1 MLNIIRKISMINN
14 IHFFKRRYDCNGIF
28 IMLLCCFLVLVSVM
42 PNVTYAQSSRTM
54 TGETIVIEAED
65 TLYSNSSQPFYTGGA
80 SGKYALN
87 IAGSGITSVSNMN
100 INPSCIAS
108 FTVNKSS
115 MYAIWIRANVP
126 SSCALL
132 YDLKGDGNLKS
143 ISLGSSAGNYKWY
156 GPIKT
161 VYTPGYNEIHLTP
174 SNSIYIDKAIIT
186 SDLDYVPANSASALP
201 DTSFVSSY
209 FTTENVEVFPDKN
222 IHPRLY
228 ITKENIP
235 QIKEKLKDDFFEDD
249 WANIVANAN
258 TDVDGI
264 LPENSSSYS
273 NYSVYTDILIHRAF
287 MYALGEV
294 DEEHADKTV
303 REMIN
308 FISTVKF
315 DRNDITFDSRN
326 MGSTMVMAA
335 CVYDWCYDRISDAD
349 KTYII
354 QCLKKIASQTT
365 VGYPAINRSYV
376 VSLGLESHIYKDQLA
391 VAIAVYDEDP
401 DWYNHVASIIFNKL
415 LPTKK
420 FFNSSGWDTSGSDY
434 GGGRNKGA
442 VTAEFMFRAL
452 GYEDSIFADNY
463 REVLYT
469 HLYNRLPD
477 GVWFK
482 DGDDSSWYTH
492 KPDTRTNSA
501 SYNWILN
508 YVGYQ
513 YDDPYLSRQ
522 GLLNYSW
529 RENSNYNWGTPA
541 HELTEI
547 LNIDLTV
554 ETKELTELPL
564 THFTDYPISS
574 MTARTSWQNGL
585 NAPTAM
591 VNVNMREVTVGD
603 HQHGDIGGFQLYYK
617 GMLALNS
624 GLYEFTDHY
633 NNYEK
638 RSIAH
643 NVVLVKDPDE
653 NFGGYVNDGGQKV
666 IDLFGNAQRD
676 FDDVQSAIS
685 SGECI
690 TAKDTVHYS
699 GPDTYRPEF
708 SYISSD
714 ISSAYS
720 DKINEY
726 ERSAVF
732 VNTEN
737 EDYPALFIVYDN
749 LQSSNAEFKKT
760 WLLHS
765 EEEPQIDGNKVVIT
779 RTTNGHNGKLVNKT
793 LVPSVDNSR
802 LEKIGGA
809 GKEFWV
815 DGKNY
820 PVSTYIDGTVPD
832 MGNWRVELSPAK
844 SSADD
849 VFLNVMYVTDADA
862 DLAELPVSA
871 DETEA
876 LYGIYALDKAV
887 YFAKS
892 RENINTSF
900 NFTLP
905 ENGFEKTDC
914 FVAGCS
920 QGKWLITGN
929 NTNIVVEI
937 AEGNDSFSLELPSG
951 TYTATPVSSDTVITP
966 LPVKTSEKENFGDF
980 LIRRN
985 NNLMYLP
992 KPTKI
997 IDGAQYVAVD
1007 GIFTQL
1013 GAQITEKT
1021 DDTVTFSVGSNVIT
1035 VTVDS
1040 NVYMLNAAKESATY
1054 NAKMI
1059 GGEIYVALDDFSSYL
1074 GIKNIR
1080 YYEEAK
1086 LLEISQ

>member
-1 MLNIIRKISMINN
+1 MLNITRKCSSMNYE
-14 IHFFKRRYDCNGIF
+14 FKSVF
-28 IMLLCCFLVLVSVM
+28 IMLLCCFMILVSLTPDVA
-42 PNVTYAQSSRTM
+42 YAESENIM
-54 TGETIVIEAED
+54 NGETIVIEAED
-65 TLYSNSSQPFYTGGA
+65 TLYSNSSQPFYTGSA

-87 IAGSGITSVSNMN
+87 VSGSGITSTSNLN

-126 SSCALL
+126 SSCTLL
-132 YDLKGDGNLKS
+132 YDLNGDGNIKS
-143 ISLGSSAGNYKWY
+143 TGLVNSSTFKWY

-161 VYTPGYNEIHLTP
+161 IYTPGYKEIHLTP
-174 SNSIYIDKAIIT
+174 STNIYIDKAIIT
-186 SDLDYVPANSASALP
+186 SDLDYVPANTTSASP

-209 FTTENVEVFPDKN
+209 FTTENVEIFPQKN
-222 IHPRLY
+222 VHPRLY
-228 ITKENIP
+228 ITKETIP
-235 QIKEKLKDDFFEDD
+235 QIKEKLKNDFFKND
-249 WANIVANAN
+249 WENIVANAN
-258 TDVDGI
+258 TDVDCL
-264 LPENSSSYS
+264 LPENSNSY
-273 NYSVYTDILIHRAF
+273 NDYSVYTDILIHRAF

-294 DEEHADKTV
+294 DNAHADKTV
-303 REMIN
+303 KEMMK

-335 CVYDWCYDRISDAD
+335 CVYDWCYDRLSDAD

-365 VGYPAINRSYV
+365 VGYPAVNRSYV

-401 DWYNHVASIIFNKL
+401 DWYNHVTSIIFDKL

-420 FFNSSGWDTSGSDY
+420 FFNSSGWDTSGADY

-442 VTAEFMFRAL
+442 VSAEYMFRAL
-452 GYEDSIFADNY
+452 GYEGSIFADNY

-513 YDDPYLSRQ
+513 YDDPYLARQ
-522 GLLNYSW
+522 GLLNYAW
-529 RENSNYNWGTPA
+529 REGSNYNWGTPA
-541 HELTEI
+541 HELSEI
-547 LNIDLTV
+547 LNLDLSDDI
-554 ETKELTELPL
+554 KEITELPL
-564 THFTDYPISS
+564 THFTKYPISS

-603 HQHGDIGGFQLYYK
+603 HQHADIGGFQLYYK

-624 GLYEFTDHY
+624 GLYEFTNHY
-633 NNYEK
+633 NNYQK

-653 NFGGYVNDGGQKV
+653 SFGGYVNDGGQKI

-690 TAKDTVHYS
+690 TAKDTVYYS

-749 LQSSNAEFKKT
+749 LQSSNAQFKKT

-765 EEEPQIDGNKVVIT
+765 EEEPQIVDGNKVVIT
-779 RTTNGHNGKLVNKT
+779 RSDNGHNGKLVNKT
-793 LVPSVDNSR
+793 VVPSADNSQF
-802 LEKIGGA
+802 EKIGGE

-815 DGKNY
+815 DGNNY

-832 MGNWRVELSPAK
+832 MGNWRVELSPAVP
-844 SSADD
+844 SMDD

-862 DLAELPVSA
+862 DLQELPVSS
-871 DETEA
+871 DETEL

-892 RENINTSF
+892 RENISTQFS
-900 NFTLP
+900 FTLP
-905 ENGFEKTDC
+905 ENGFDKTDC
-914 FVAGCS
+914 FVAGCQS
-920 QGKWLITGN
+920 GKWQITGN
-929 NTNIVVEI
+929 NKNIVVEI
-937 AEGNDSFSLELPSG
+937 GANNNSFALELPAG
-951 TYTATPVSSDTVITP
+951 TYTVSPVNSNTQVTSLP
-966 LPVKTSEKENFGDF
+966 LKTSEKENFGDF

-992 KPTKI
+992 KPTKL
-997 IDGAQYVAVD
+997 IDGVQYVAVD

-1021 DDTVTFSVGSNVIT
+1021 DNAITFSVGENVIT
-1035 VTVDS
+1035 VTADS
-1040 NVYMLNAAKESATY
+1040 NVYMLNGTEQKSARY
-1054 NAKMI
+1054 NAKLFD
-1059 GGEIYVALDDFSSYL
+1059 GEIYVALNDFSSYL
-1074 GIKNIR
+1074 GITSIR
-1080 YYEEAK
+1080 YYNEAK
-1086 LLEISQ
+1086 LLEITQ